1 MQGWGWL
8 QPERAHH
15 IHLVDDGREGRSS
28 ARRGCFRQ
36 QERTTFIWLMMGV
49 SAIRV
54 QRCTAACT
62 ASQRLAPS
70 ASSSSMRSLP
80 ARNTRNHQLHSVGP
94 KEASQASS
102 RHPICVRL
110 VKCW

>member
-1 MQGWGWL
+1 
-8 QPERAHH
+8 
-15 IHLVDDGREGRSS
+15 
-28 ARRGCFRQ
+28 
-36 QERTTFIWLMMGV
+36 
-49 SAIRV
+49 
-54 QRCTAACT
+54 
-62 ASQRLAPS
+62 
-70 ASSSSMRSLP
+70 MRSLP